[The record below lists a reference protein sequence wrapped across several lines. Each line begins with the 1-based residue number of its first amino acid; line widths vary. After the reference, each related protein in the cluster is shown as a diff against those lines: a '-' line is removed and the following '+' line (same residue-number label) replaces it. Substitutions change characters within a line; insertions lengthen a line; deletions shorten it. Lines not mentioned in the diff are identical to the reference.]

1 MKNTALLAVLLCGA
15 NAFAQIPTIDPYSDL
30 YSQRQ
35 QQSERG
41 MRAQPGTQYERD
53 RAMRND
59 ANEYRRGYLRFLCD
73 GIEARCASV
82 FEATLEEFSDG
93 FNRFHFSLSYRFRF
107 DCCIPISVRQ
117 AKESGHEQNG

>member
-1 MKNTALLAVLLCGA
+1 MKNAALLAVLLCGA
-15 NAFAQIPTIDPYSDL
+15 NALAQIPTIDPYSDP

-59 ANEYRRGYLRFLCD
+59 ANEYRRGYEQGRRD
-73 GIEARCASV
+73 EARLQRA
-82 FEATLEEFSDG
+82 EQAQRRGRGDG
-93 FNRFHFSLSYRFRF
+93 QLGN
-107 DCCIPISVRQ
+107 INV
-117 AKESGHEQNG
+117 N